1 MMFGVS
7 PAIIGLLKQ
16 MGSYLQLAIKQAAVD
31 FGRDKRVDPDALAEW
46 LLTEMAEWN
55 PEMKGRKLADPE
67 TRRAAA
73 RLLAGIACNLISPEN
88 SHVRAA

>member
-1 MMFGVS
+1 MFGVS

-16 MGSYLQLAIKQAAVD
+16 MGSYLQVAIKQAAVD
-31 FGRDKRVDPDALAEW
+31 FGRDKCVDPDALAEW
-46 LLTEMAEWN
+46 LLGEMADWQ

-88 SHVRAA
+88 SNVRAA